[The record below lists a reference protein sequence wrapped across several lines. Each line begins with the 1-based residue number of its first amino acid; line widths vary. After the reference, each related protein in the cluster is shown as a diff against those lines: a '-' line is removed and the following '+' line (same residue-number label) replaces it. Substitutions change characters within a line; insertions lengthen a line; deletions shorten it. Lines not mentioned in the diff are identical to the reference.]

1 MYFQYRN
8 EKSDIKL
15 NPIKYYV
22 MQWHMQVVNIA
33 YNLKTKIYLNLP
45 EFSATKMMTWKCH
58 IDDSAKCIYNTIL
71 GRYPSK

>member
-22 MQWHMQVVNIA
+22 MQWHMQLGHITT
-33 YNLKTKIYLNLP
+33 NLKVKIYFTLP
-45 EFSATKMMTWKCH
+45 ELRTKNCDVEFSC
-58 IDDSAKCIYNTIL
+58 
-71 GRYPSK
+71 G